1 MGEIPG
7 NTVGGK
13 AAIGPLAFWLLSIV
27 DQPPSPKTAAG
38 ERTANLVKITHTTTA
53 ELSSHPCKPSS
64 YTGGVWWGRCRRR
77 ISILGPTRLEKQQP
91 LTWPIRLTEGTSRYR
106 LDPHILPFLLLNQHF
121 PMPTWFMIHQPELG
135 IPLVQAYR
143 STRPGKLG
151 LGQRECVGSWSG
163 WSVADGA
170 WWSFAGLC

>member
-53 ELSSHPCKPSS
+53 GLSSHPCKPSS

-77 ISILGPTRLEKQQP
+77 ISILGSYQARKAAASHMADPAPGGHEPISSRPAYSAFSLIKPAFPDANMVYDSSAGTGHSTSPSLSVHE
-91 LTWPIRLTEGTSRYR
+91 TWKIGPWTAGMCR
-106 LDPHILPFLLLNQHF
+106 FLGG
-121 PMPTWFMIHQPELG
+121 M
-135 IPLVQAYR
+135 
-143 STRPGKLG
+143 
-151 LGQRECVGSWSG
+151 ECS
-163 WSVADGA
+163 
-170 WWSFAGLC
+170 